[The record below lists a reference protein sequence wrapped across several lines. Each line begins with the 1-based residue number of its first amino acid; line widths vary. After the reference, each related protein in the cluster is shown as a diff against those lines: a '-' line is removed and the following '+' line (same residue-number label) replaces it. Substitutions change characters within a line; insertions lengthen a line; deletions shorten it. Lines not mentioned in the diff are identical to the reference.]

1 MTCYFYDV
9 DFFRCVYLG
18 GPLAAVQQL
27 HEAPQQRGDALRHR
41 LPPVD
46 VVAVEDVRREQA
58 AQQFLAEE
66 VPAVLHARAQV
77 LQGGQ
82 AQAEVA
88 PGKLHDGVAQ
98 ERQVACY
105 AIVAAYGDGS
115 DVRLNNGVMM
125 PAIGFGVYQIPA
137 DETER
142 AVGDAV
148 ETDYIDLLLIHQP
161 LGDYYGTYRAME
173 KACEAGK
180 ARAIGLS
187 NFYDARFVDLAE
199 NMDIKPAVVQ
209 LETHVFSQ
217 QVKMRHLAEKY
228 GTHIMA
234 WSPLARGMNG
244 LFTNKT
250 LKAIGEKYGK
260 DNAQVC
266 LKFLTDEGIIVLP
279 QSTRTE
285 RMASNLAIDDFSL
298 GETDKELIRKM
309 DTGKALA
316 ADFNDPELAGYL
328 LAYDRNFNPR
338 NK

>member
-1 MTCYFYDV
+1 MQTV
-9 DFFRCVYLG
+9 
-18 GPLAAVQQL
+18 
-27 HEAPQQRGDALRHR
+27 
-41 LPPVD
+41 
-46 VVAVEDVRREQA
+46 
-58 AQQFLAEE
+58 
-66 VPAVLHARAQV
+66 
-77 LQGGQ
+77 
-82 AQAEVA
+82 
-88 PGKLHDGVAQ
+88 K
-98 ERQVACY
+98 
-105 AIVAAYGDGS
+105 
-115 DVRLNNGVMM
+115 LNNGIDM
-125 PAIGFGVYQIPA
+125 PILGYGVFQVSPEECERCVLDAISVGYRLIDTAQAYYNEEGVGN
-137 DETER
+137 
-142 AVGDAV
+142 AVAKCGVPRDKLFLTTKVWISNAG
-148 ETDYIDLLLIHQP
+148 EEKAGASIDRSLRKLRTDYIDLLLIHQP
-161 LGDYYGTYRAME
+161 FGDYYGTYRAME
-173 KACEAGK
+173 KAYEAGK
-180 ARAIGLS
+180 VRAIGLS
-187 NFYDARFVDLAE
+187 NFYDSRFVDLAE

-244 LFTNKT
+244 LFTNET

-298 GETDKELIRKM
+298 SETDKELIRNM

-316 ADFNDPELAGYL
+316 ADFNDPELAEYL
-328 LAYDRNFNPR
+328 LTYDKNFNPQ

>member
-1 MTCYFYDV
+1 MKT
-9 DFFRCVYLG
+9 
-18 GPLAAVQQL
+18 
-27 HEAPQQRGDALRHR
+27 
-41 LPPVD
+41 
-46 VVAVEDVRREQA
+46 
-58 AQQFLAEE
+58 
-66 VPAVLHARAQV
+66 
-77 LQGGQ
+77 
-82 AQAEVA
+82 
-88 PGKLHDGVAQ
+88 
-98 ERQVACY
+98 
-105 AIVAAYGDGS
+105 
-115 DVRLNNGVMM
+115 VRLNNGIEM
-125 PAIGFGVYQIPA
+125 PMLGYGVWQIAPEECEHYVSEALKAGYRLIDTAQAYYNEEGVGAAISNSGIPRPEIFITTKVWISNA
-137 DETER
+137 GDEKAAASIDESLR
-142 AVGDAV
+142 KLQ
-148 ETDYIDLLLIHQP
+148 TDYIDLLLIHQP
-161 LGDYYGTYRAME
+161 FGDYYGTYRAME

-180 ARAIGLS
+180 VRAIGLS

-298 GETDKELIRKM
+298 CETDKELIRKM

>member
-1 MTCYFYDV
+1 MKTV
-9 DFFRCVYLG
+9 
-18 GPLAAVQQL
+18 
-27 HEAPQQRGDALRHR
+27 
-41 LPPVD
+41 
-46 VVAVEDVRREQA
+46 
-58 AQQFLAEE
+58 
-66 VPAVLHARAQV
+66 
-77 LQGGQ
+77 
-82 AQAEVA
+82 
-88 PGKLHDGVAQ
+88 
-98 ERQVACY
+98 
-105 AIVAAYGDGS
+105 I
-115 DVRLNNGVMM
+115 LNNGIEM
-125 PAIGFGVYQIPA
+125 PTLGYGVWQITPEKCEYYVSEALKAGYRLIDTAQAYYNEEGVGAAISNSGIPRSEIFITTKVWISNA
-137 DETER
+137 GDEKAAISIDESLR
-142 AVGDAV
+142 KLR
-148 ETDYIDLLLIHQP
+148 TDYIDLLLIHQP
-161 LGDYYGTYRAME
+161 FGDYYGTYRAME
-173 KACEAGK
+173 KAYEAGK
-180 ARAIGLS
+180 VRAIGLS

-244 LFTNKT
+244 LFTNET

-298 GETDKELIRKM
+298 SETDKELIRNM

-316 ADFNDPELAGYL
+316 ADFNDPELVEYL
-328 LAYDRNFNPR
+328 LTYDKNFNPQ